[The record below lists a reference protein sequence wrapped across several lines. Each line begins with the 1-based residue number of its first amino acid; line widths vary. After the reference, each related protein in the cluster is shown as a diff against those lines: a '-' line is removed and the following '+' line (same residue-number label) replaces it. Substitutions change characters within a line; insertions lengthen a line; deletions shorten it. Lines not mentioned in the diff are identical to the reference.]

1 MAKRTYKIQL
11 FSRENYDS
19 LNSKQKV
26 VLDVVEEL
34 ADRNNIKM
42 PEV

>member
-1 MAKRTYKIQL
+1 MAKRAYNIDIITPDMV
-11 FSRENYDS
+11 SD
-19 LNSKQKV
+19 LNKKQKLV
-26 VLDVVEEL
+26 WTVVEEL